1 MKARTIKRHFREG
14 VKNILRNGWMTVAS
28 VGAVTVTLLL
38 VGAFLGLILNLN
50 HMAEKIEEDVVVK
63 VLIDLAAD
71 EEKVIEL
78 GQEIEKLPGVSNVL
92 FSSKEEELTSLIESM
107 GEGGEVW
114 SLYEQENPLN
124 HAYIIKAD
132 DPHETQAIATAVEK
146 LDGVDSV
153 TYGQEVA
160 QNLFKFTDYAR
171 TIGIILIAGL
181 VLTAIFLISNTI
193 KLTIMARSREI
204 GIMKLVGATNGFIRG
219 PFFIEGLLL
228 GVLGSIIPIVA
239 VLGGYKF
246 IESSVGGMSSIG
258 FVEILPF
265 NPFAWQLSLIIL
277 LIGAGIGMWGS
288 LMSVR
293 KFLKV

>member
-14 VKNILRNGWMTVAS
+14 LKNIFRNGWMTVAS
-28 VGAVTVTLLL
+28 VGAVTMTLLL

-50 HMAEKIEEDVVVK
+50 HMAGKIEDDVVVK
-63 VLIDLAAD
+63 VLIDLTAD
-71 EEKVIEL
+71 DEQVIAL
-78 GQEIEKLPGVSNVL
+78 GEEIEKIPGVATVL
-92 FSSKEEELTSLIESM
+92 FSSKDEELSSLIDSM
-107 GEGGEVW
+107 GEGGDVW
-114 SLYEQENPLN
+114 ELYEQENPLN

-132 DPHETQAIATAVEK
+132 EPQATQQIADEVVNFDHVE
-146 LDGVDSV
+146 SV

-160 QNLFKFTDYAR
+160 QNLFKFTSFAR

-219 PFFIEGLLL
+219 PFFVEGMLL
-228 GVLGSIIPIVA
+228 GVLGSIIPIVG
-239 VLGGYKF
+239 VLVGYKL
-246 IESSVGGMSSIG
+246 IESSIGGMSSIG

-265 NPFAWQLSLIIL
+265 NPFAWQLALIIL
-277 LIGAGIGMWGS
+277 VVGAGIGIWGS

>member
-14 VKNILRNGWMTVAS
+14 IKNIYRNGWMTVAS

-50 HMAEKIEEDVVVK
+50 HMAKKIEEDVVVK

-71 EEKVIEL
+71 DEQVIALRE
-78 GQEIEKLPGVSNVL
+78 EIEKLPGVESIV
-92 FSSKEEELTSLIESM
+92 FSSKDEELDSLIESM

-114 SLYEQENPLN
+114 ALYEQDNPLN
-124 HAYIIKAD
+124 HAYIIKAE
-132 DPHETQAIATAVEK
+132 DPHNTQAIADAVGK
-146 LDGVDSV
+146 MDSVDSV
-153 TYGQEVA
+153 TYGEDVA

-171 TIGIILIAGL
+171 TIGVILIAGL

-193 KLTIMARSREI
+193 KLTIMARSTEI

-219 PFFIEGLLL
+219 PFFVEGLLL
-228 GVLGSIIPIVA
+228 GVFGAVLPIGA
-239 VLGGYKF
+239 VLGGYKL
-246 IESSVGGMSSIG
+246 IESSISGMTSIG
-258 FVEILPF
+258 FVEVLPF

-277 LIGAGIGMWGS
+277 VIGAGIGIWGS

>member
-14 VKNILRNGWMTVAS
+14 LKNIYRNGWMTVAS

-50 HMAEKIEEDVVVK
+50 HMAKKIEEDVVVK

-71 EEKVIEL
+71 DEQVIALRE
-78 GQEIEKLPGVSNVL
+78 EIEKLPGVESIV
-92 FSSKEEELTSLIESM
+92 FSSKDEELDSLIESM

-114 SLYEQENPLN
+114 ALYEQDNPLN
-124 HAYIIKAD
+124 HAYIIKAE
-132 DPHETQAIATAVEK
+132 DPHNTQAIADAVGK
-146 LDGVDSV
+146 MDSVDSV
-153 TYGQEVA
+153 TYGEDVA

-171 TIGIILIAGL
+171 TIGVILIAGL

-193 KLTIMARSREI
+193 KLTIMARSTEI

-219 PFFIEGLLL
+219 PFFVEGLLL
-228 GVLGSIIPIVA
+228 GVFGAVLPIGA
-239 VLGGYKF
+239 VLGGYKL
-246 IESSVGGMSSIG
+246 IESSISGMTSIG
-258 FVEILPF
+258 FVEVLPF

-277 LIGAGIGMWGS
+277 VIGAGIGIWGS